1 MKAQGENGAEEDLER
16 RKSEW
21 IWEEGR
27 RKGQHEGWMN
37 DRLRPLRGHVGKE
50 EWLKENRQARSNE

>member
-1 MKAQGENGAEEDLER
+1 MKAQGENGAEKDLER

-37 DRLRPLRGHVGKE
+37 DR
-50 EWLKENRQARSNE
+50 